1 MTEVVVPL
9 SPSYLPFLL
18 RHSTLPL
25 PEKEAPAVIEDA
37 TTTKSRSGRPR
48 PRFYVE
54 PCKIGS

>member
-1 MTEVVVPL
+1 MTEVVVSL

-18 RHSTLPL
+18 RHSTLPP
-25 PEKEAPAVIEDA
+25 PEKEAAAVIEDA
-37 TTTKSRSGRPR
+37 TTTKSRWRPR